1 MAKMKTIK
9 YEITFTPKD
18 FNRCKLQIKY
28 EDEIHELEG
37 EATYSTLH
45 KAKDIA
51 EEIIKSSFKNYSY
64 FNPIHPM
71 PPEE

>member
-1 MAKMKTIK
+1 MAKIKTIK
-9 YEITFTPKD
+9 YEIIFTPEG
-18 FNRCKLQIKY
+18 FNRCRLQIKY
-28 EDEIHELEG
+28 EDGIHDLNG
-37 EATYSTLH
+37 EATYSTLQ

-64 FNPIHPM
+64 FNPIYPM